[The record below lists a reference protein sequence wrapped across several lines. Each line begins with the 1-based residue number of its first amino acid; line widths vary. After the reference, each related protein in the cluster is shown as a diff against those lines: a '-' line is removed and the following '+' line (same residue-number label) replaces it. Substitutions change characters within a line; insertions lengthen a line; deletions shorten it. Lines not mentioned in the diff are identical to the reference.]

1 MTKAEKIREIDK
13 ALDEVRPHLHVDGG
27 DVEIVDL
34 DMESMVVTIKWLGSC
49 VSCAM
54 SEMTLR
60 AGVAGAIKARLPE
73 INEVVPVNGFS
84 TQHKN

>member
-1 MTKAEKIREIDK
+1 MTKAEKIKEIDK

-34 DMESMVVTIKWLGSC
+34 DMESMVVHIKWLGSC
-49 VSCAM
+49 ETCAM

-60 AGVAGAIKARLPE
+60 AGVAGAIKARIPE
-73 INEVVPVNGFS
+73 ITAVIPVNGFS
-84 TQHKN
+84 TK